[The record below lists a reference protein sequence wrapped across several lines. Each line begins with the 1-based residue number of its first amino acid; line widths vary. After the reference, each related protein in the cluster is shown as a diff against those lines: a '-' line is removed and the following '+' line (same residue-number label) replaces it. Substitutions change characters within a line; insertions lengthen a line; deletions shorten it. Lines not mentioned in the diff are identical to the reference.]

1 MPALFRLAALASE
14 ESTPVLRRLLSESQA
29 PLSTVPFEL
38 VLTLLDMQVVALT
51 EDSVRVMD
59 PDRLRAQIHSVMIAW
74 LPGLDCGSRELATL
88 GLSA

>member
-1 MPALFRLAALASE
+1 MPAIFRLATLASE
-14 ESTPVLRRLLSESQA
+14 DSTPVLRRLLAESQV
-29 PLSTVPFEL
+29 PLNVVPFEL
-38 VLTLLDMQVVALT
+38 VLTLLDMQVVVLT

-74 LPGLDCGSRELATL
+74 LPGLDCGPRELAAL